1 MSTSKQRIKKHETA
15 KTSDTWKNYSCVRKC
30 ISLCVRSALNKP
42 QRRTV
47 TWSQQLLKKTF
58 TFFFSL
64 IRLIL
69 SILPALTTRHHHC
82 ADHDHA
88 EYYCQEIPSESV
100 LCDRHGPVC
109 VRLLHLRLRRTYR
122 VRHAALLCQQQEA
135 EREKGQEEEKPG
147 ERLSTTNWSDFLL
160 TTGSL
165 WQCSCRQHIFVL
177 CDISLCIILT
187 VFIVSF
193 M

>member
-1 MSTSKQRIKKHETA
+1 MYKSVCPVSSEQTTET
-15 KTSDTWKNYSCVRKC
+15 DCHME
-30 ISLCVRSALNKP
+30 SAA
-42 QRRTV
+42 
-47 TWSQQLLKKTF
+47 SQENVHIL
-58 TFFFSL
+58 FSF

-135 EREKGQEEEKPG
+135 ECEKGQEEEKPG
-147 ERLSTTNWSDFLL
+147 ERLSTTN
-160 TTGSL
+160 
-165 WQCSCRQHIFVL
+165 
-177 CDISLCIILT
+177 
-187 VFIVSF
+187 
-193 M
+193 